1 MNYLLPLSI
10 IFILLS
16 YSNFINLRFKIKLH
30 ETILVIICS
39 IIIFSYLLLQLQG
52 YYNLTLS
59 FLLDV
64 KLIDIS

>member
-16 YSNFINLRFKIKLH
+16 YSNFINLIFKIKLH